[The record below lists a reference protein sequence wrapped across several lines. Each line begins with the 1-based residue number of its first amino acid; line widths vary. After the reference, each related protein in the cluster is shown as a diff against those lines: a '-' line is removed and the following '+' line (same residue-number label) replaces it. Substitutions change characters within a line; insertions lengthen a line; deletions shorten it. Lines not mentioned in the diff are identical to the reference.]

1 MRSAIVYYFKPPES
15 ISCSVCQGKMDNGTI
30 GIIIFF
36 IVSSYLGHILLHR
49 VIKTPAQYER
59 PKVAMVD
66 DGSQYS
72 MSWIETATIQ

>member
-1 MRSAIVYYFKPPES
+1 
-15 ISCSVCQGKMDNGTI
+15 MDNGTI